1 LIIKELGSAFVRET
15 KGAGAMTIVNPT
27 VLLIS
32 DRSDQSRD
40 LANWLGRIC
49 ACRGIGL
56 NDQPH
61 RATDVAVIVTDVG
74 FRDPAHVGRLRSLL
88 AQCRGA
94 ATPVAAVLRDDNRHE
109 QVQAVA
115 LGATRVL
122 PSTASSTE
130 ICRAV
135 AAALESAVPSIPAMA
150 ALASAEQVEQAGQGF
165 QDIFSAAT
173 HGGAFSRAKVD
184 NATDLVLETI
194 ADGGIRRWLEIVWTY
209 DNTTYQHCMLVTG
222 LAAEFARSLGLSAKD
237 QERLTRGA
245 LLHDLGKAKIPLAIL
260 NKPGRLD
267 PEELAVMRTHPGI
280 GYEILREQG
289 DYEPEMLDVVLHH
302 HELLDGSGYPDG
314 LSGSQIGDLVR
325 LITICDIYAALIERR
340 PYKQP
345 MQSSRAFEILQD
357 MGGKLEAALLR
368 AFTRVAESS
377 AAAAAA

>member
-1 LIIKELGSAFVRET
+1 
-15 KGAGAMTIVNPT
+15 MTASPT

-49 ACRGIGL
+49 ACRSIGL

-61 RATDVAVIVTDVG
+61 SAKDVAVIVTDVG

-88 AQCRGA
+88 TQCRGA

-109 QVQAVA
+109 QVQAGA

-135 AAALESAVPSIPAMA
+135 ASALEAAVPSTSAMA
-150 ALASAEQVEQAGQGF
+150 ALASAEQVEQARLEFQG
-165 QDIFSAAT
+165 IFHAAT
-173 HGGAFSRAKVD
+173 RGDTFTRAAVD
-184 NATDLVLETI
+184 NATGSVLETI

-245 LLHDLGKAKIPLAIL
+245 LLHDLGKAKIPLEIL

-267 PEELAVMRTHPGI
+267 PGELTVMRTHPGI
-280 GYEILREQG
+280 GYELLREQG
-289 DYEPEMLDVVLHH
+289 GYEPEILEVVLRH

-345 MQSSRAFEILQD
+345 MLPPRAFEILQD
-357 MGGKLEAALLR
+357 MGGKLEAALVR
-368 AFTRVAESS
+368 AFTHVAENS
-377 AAAAAA
+377 AAPLAA

>member
-1 LIIKELGSAFVRET
+1 MKAHV
-15 KGAGAMTIVNPT
+15 MTANPT

-49 ACRGIGL
+49 ACRSIGL
-56 NDQPH
+56 NDQPQS
-61 RATDVAVIVTDVG
+61 AKDVAVIVTDVG

-88 AQCRGA
+88 TQCRGA

-109 QVQAVA
+109 QVQAGA

-135 AAALESAVPSIPAMA
+135 ASALEAAVPSVSATA
-150 ALASAEQVEQAGQGF
+150 ALASAEQVEQARLEFHG
-165 QDIFSAAT
+165 IFHAAT
-173 HGGAFSRAKVD
+173 CGGAFSRATVD
-184 NATDLVLETI
+184 TATGSVLETI
-194 ADGGIRRWLEIVWTY
+194 ADSGIRRWLDIVWTY

-245 LLHDLGKAKIPLAIL
+245 LLHDLGKAKIPLEIL

-267 PEELAVMRTHPGI
+267 PGELTVMRTHPGI
-280 GYEILREQG
+280 GYELLREQG
-289 DYEPEMLDVVLHH
+289 GYEPEILEVVLRH

-345 MQSSRAFEILQD
+345 MLPTRAFEILQD
-357 MGGKLEAALLR
+357 MNGKLEAALLR

-377 AAAAAA
+377 AASAVAA

>member
-1 LIIKELGSAFVRET
+1 
-15 KGAGAMTIVNPT
+15 MTAHPT

-32 DRSDQSRD
+32 DRSDQSAE
-40 LANWLGRIC
+40 LAAWIGRIC
-49 ACRGIGL
+49 KCCSIGL
-56 NDQPH
+56 NDQPQS
-61 RATDVAVIVTDVG
+61 AKKFAIIVTDVG

-94 ATPVAAVLRDDNRHE
+94 ATPMAAVLRDDNRHE
-109 QVQAVA
+109 QVQAGA

-122 PSTASSTE
+122 PSTASSAE
-130 ICRAV
+130 VCRAV
-135 AAALESAVPSIPAMA
+135 ASVLETAVPSMCAMA
-150 ALASAEQVEQAGQGF
+150 ALASAEQVEQARLDFHG
-165 QDIFSAAT
+165 IFSAAT
-173 HGGAFSRAKVD
+173 SGETVARTEVD
-184 NATDLVLETI
+184 EATDLVIATI

-222 LAAEFARSLGLSAKD
+222 LAAEFARKLGLSTKD

-260 NKPGRLD
+260 NKPGRLNT
-267 PEELAVMRTHPGI
+267 EELAVMRTHPGI
-280 GYEILREQG
+280 GYDILRGQG

-314 LSGSQIGDLVR
+314 LSGAQIGDLVR

-357 MGGKLEAALLR
+357 MGNKLEAALVR
-368 AFTRVAESS
+368 AFTQVAESS
-377 AAAAAA
+377 AAPIAA

>member
-1 LIIKELGSAFVRET
+1 MT
-15 KGAGAMTIVNPT
+15 AGNPT

-32 DRSDQSRD
+32 DRSDRSSELGGWIGRVYSCRRMGLRERLQSAKD
-40 LANWLGRIC
+40 VA
-49 ACRGIGL
+49 AVV
-56 NDQPH
+56 
-61 RATDVAVIVTDVG
+61 TDVA
-74 FRDPAHVGRLRSLL
+74 FRDAAGIAQLRSLL
-88 AQCRGA
+88 SQFRGS
-94 ATPVAAVLRDDNRHE
+94 ATPIVAMLRDDKHHE

-115 LGATRVL
+115 LGATTVL
-122 PSTASSTE
+122 PSNASSAE

-135 AAALESAVPSIPAMA
+135 SAALATIVPSIPATPSLSPA
-150 ALASAEQVEQAGQGF
+150 QHVEQARVEFHG
-165 QDIFSAAT
+165 IFSAAT
-173 HGGAFSRAKVD
+173 NGGTVERAEVD
-184 NATDLVLETI
+184 GATDSVMTAV

-209 DNTTYQHCMLVTG
+209 DNVTYQHCMLVTG
-222 LAAEFARSLGLSAKD
+222 LAAEFARSLGLSIKD

-267 PEELAVMRTHPGI
+267 PEELTVMRTHPGI

-289 DYEPEMLDVVLHH
+289 DYELEMLDVVLHH

-357 MGGKLEAALLR
+357 MDGKLEAALLR

-377 AAAAAA
+377 AAPAFA